1 MPDTDTVTVRRAT
14 SSDAGPLIAVLAEA
28 FHDGPVAN
36 WLIPDPTDRR
46 VVLYRYFKNAFHHGL
61 THGHIDTTTNL
72 SAVAIW
78 YPRLD
83 PPPQGH
89 TRERQEALEHATG
102 PYAPKFT
109 LMEAMFD
116 AFHPDE
122 PHHHLA
128 YLAVDPEHQNQGI
141 GAALLHEHHQQL
153 DKLGLPAYL
162 EATNTRNR
170 QLYHRL
176 GYTPGPPLILPTQG
190 LPIWRM
196 WRGQHT
202 PTGRAPFP
210 PNPQPQRRTR

>member
-1 MPDTDTVTVRRAT
+1 MPDTHTVAVRRAT
-14 SSDAGPLIAVLAEA
+14 PENAGPLIAVLAEA
-28 FHDGPVAN
+28 FHDGPVAD
-36 WLIPDPTDRR
+36 WLIPDPADRR
-46 VVLYRYFKNAFHHGL
+46 VVFYRYFRDAFQHGL
-61 THGHIDTTTNL
+61 AHGHVDTTADL

-83 PPPQGH
+83 PPQGH

-122 PHHHLA
+122 PHHYLA
-128 YLAVDPEHQNQGI
+128 YLAVDPEQQNRGI
-141 GAALLHEHHQQL
+141 GAALLHEHHRQL

-162 EATNTRNR
+162 EASNTRNR
-170 QLYHRL
+170 QLYRRL
-176 GYTPGPPLILPTQG
+176 GYTAGPPLILPTDG

-196 WRGQHT
+196 WRGRQT
-202 PTGRAPFP
+202 PTGRSPFP
-210 PNPQPQRRTR
+210 PAPQPRRPTR

>member
-28 FHDGPVAN
+28 FHDGPVAE

-46 VVLYRYFKNAFHHGL
+46 VVLYRYFRNAFHHGL
-61 THGHIDTTTNL
+61 AHGHIDTTTDL

-122 PHHHLA
+122 PHHYLA
-128 YLAVDPEHQNQGI
+128 YLAVDPEQQNRGI
-141 GAALLHEHHQQL
+141 GAALLHEHHRHL
-153 DKLGLPAYL
+153 DQVGLPAYL

-170 QLYHRL
+170 QLYRRL
-176 GYTPGPPLILPTQG
+176 GYTAGPPLILPTDG